1 MLRTRFITAILAIAA
16 MASLF
21 GTATAY
27 ADDTDVDATSSQEE
41 VIPATAPDRPHQTGP
56 ATWAQLSVDEF
67 AAEMGLTTVH
77 WVTLESGQSIATPCR
92 VYSSINAYVY
102 CPKSDTAYIGLDQG
116 DYFNEGTNPMSAALL
131 TAHEWGH
138 HLQRVMGSKSFGQPN
153 EDGADCVGGAW
164 LKWYTDRSGISMS
177 LADAVGFYELAVK
190 IERPTWMPNDP
201 HGTRWDR
208 SIAMGTGYFGGLAAC
223 NRYSPVM

>member
-1 MLRTRFITAILAIAA
+1 MIRTWIMSVIIAIAA
-16 MASLF
+16 MAF
-21 GTATAY
+21 IGTATAH
-27 ADDTDVDATSSQEE
+27 ADDIDSDATASQGTLIPETASSL
-41 VIPATAPDRPHQTGP
+41 PHQTGP
-56 ATWAQLSVDEF
+56 ATWAQQSIDQF
-67 AAEMGLTTVH
+67 ATEMGLTQVH
-77 WVTLESGQSIATPCR
+77 WVTLESGQTVVTPCR
-92 VYSSINAYVY
+92 VYSSVNAYVY
-102 CPKSDTAYIGLDQG
+102 CPSTDTAYIGLDQG
-116 DYFNEGTNPMSAALL
+116 DYFNEGTNPLAAALL

-138 HLQRVMGSKSFGQPN
+138 HLQRAMGSRTFGQSN

-164 LKWYTDRSGISMS
+164 LKWHTDRTGISMS

-190 IERPTWMPNDP
+190 IERPSWMPNDP